1 MAVIAIHKL
10 PLPQPLNGLLYKQ
23 QMNTYKLLEI
33 AQVFLKLGIIGFG
46 GPAAH
51 IAMMEDEVV
60 HRRQWLTQEEFLDLV
75 GATNLIPGPNSTEM
89 AIHVGY
95 IYAGGLGLIVAGT
108 CFVLPA
114 VLMTAAL
121 AWGYV
126 KFGELP
132 EIYPFLYG
140 IKPAVLAVI
149 FTALWRLG
157 KKAVKSRELFIIAI
171 ATGMAVSVGVN
182 EVVALLLGGIL
193 GAVWLN
199 LRHQQTLS
207 AWAFGL
213 FLSQTPSSLSP
224 VKSVNLESVPLWQ
237 LGLFFLKVG
246 SVLYGS
252 GYVLIAFLQGQLV
265 DEFGW
270 LTQQQL
276 LDAVAM
282 GQVTPGPLL
291 TTATFIG
298 YVIGGFPGAIV
309 STVGITLPSF
319 LFVLMLN
326 PWIPR
331 LRRSKWTSAFLDAI
345 NVSAVAL
352 MAVVTF
358 QLAVATFGIN
368 FMEMPLVNAPIA
380 IDWIAIMITAIAA
393 ICALVWRINAVW
405 LVFGGAIVS
414 WLVYILV

>member
-1 MAVIAIHKL
+1 
-10 PLPQPLNGLLYKQ
+10 
-23 QMNTYKLLEI
+23 MNLSHLSELVK
-33 AQVFLKLGIIGFG
+33 VFLKLGIIGFG

-60 HRRQWLTQEEFLDLV
+60 RRRQWLTQEQFLDLV

-89 AIHVGY
+89 AIHIGY

-108 CFVLPA
+108 CFVVPA
-114 VLMTAAL
+114 VLMTVAL
-121 AWGYV
+121 GWGYV
-126 KFGELP
+126 QFGELP
-132 EIYPFLYG
+132 QVYPLLYG

-157 KKAVKSRELFIIAI
+157 KKAVKSRELLMIAI
-171 ATGMAVSVGVN
+171 ATAIAVWFGVN
-182 EVVALLLGGIL
+182 EVVALLLGGL
-193 GAVWLN
+193 FGAVWLN
-199 LRHQQTLS
+199 LRHQSTLN
-207 AWAFGL
+207 AWLFGL
-213 FLSQTPSSLSP
+213 FLSQTPSLVSP
-224 VKSVNLESVPLWQ
+224 VQLVNSEPVPLWK

-252 GYVLIAFLQGQLV
+252 GYVLIAFLQGQVV

-309 STVGITLPSF
+309 STLGITLPSF
-319 LFVLMLN
+319 LFVLILN

-331 LRRSKWTSAFLDAI
+331 LRSSKWTSAFLDAI

-352 MAVVTF
+352 MAVVTV
-358 QLAVATFGIN
+358 QLAVSTLQIN
-368 FMEMPLVNAPIA
+368 FIGIPLGTALLG
-380 IDWIAIMITAIAA
+380 IDWIAALIAAITAIF
-393 ICALVWRINAVW
+393 ALVWRINAAW
-405 LVFGGAIVS
+405 LVFGGAIAG
-414 WLVYILV
+414 WLVHILG

>member
-1 MAVIAIHKL
+1 MTFSHL
-10 PLPQPLNGLLYKQ
+10 SEL
-23 QMNTYKLLEI
+23 
-33 AQVFLKLGIIGFG
+33 AQIFLKLGIIGFG

-60 HRRQWLTQEEFLDLV
+60 HQRQWLTQEQFLDLV

-89 AIHVGY
+89 AIHIGY

-108 CFVLPA
+108 CFVVPA

-126 KFGELP
+126 QFGELP
-132 EIYPFLYG
+132 QVYPWLYG

-157 KKAVKSRELFIIAI
+157 KKAVKSRELLIIAI
-171 ATGMAVSVGVN
+171 ATAMAVWLGIN
-182 EVVALLLGGIL
+182 EVFALLLGGLFGAIWLNWRNQPTL
-193 GAVWLN
+193 GAWL
-199 LRHQQTLS
+199 
-207 AWAFGL
+207 FGL
-213 FLSQTPSSLSP
+213 FLSQTPRTVSP
-224 VKSVNLESVPLWQ
+224 VNPEISEAVPLWK

-265 DEFGW
+265 DELGW
-270 LTQQQL
+270 VTQQQL

-298 YVIGGFPGAIV
+298 YVIGGFPGAMV
-309 STVGITLPSF
+309 STLGITLPSF
-319 LFVLMLN
+319 LFVLILN

-331 LRRSKWTSAFLDAI
+331 LRSRKWTSAFLDAI

-352 MAVVTF
+352 MAVVTV
-358 QLAVATFGIN
+358 QLAVSTLRIN
-368 FMEMPLVNAPIA
+368 FSGIPLGTALLG
-380 IDWIAIMITAIAA
+380 IDWIATLIAAIAA
-393 ICALVWRINAVW
+393 ICALIWRINAAW
-405 LVFGGAIVS
+405 LVFGGAIAG
-414 WLVYILV
+414 WLVNHIF

>member
-1 MAVIAIHKL
+1 MNL
-10 PLPQPLNGLLYKQ
+10 SPLFEL
-23 QMNTYKLLEI
+23 

-60 HRRQWLTQEEFLDLV
+60 HRRQWLTQEQFLDLV

-89 AIHVGY
+89 AIHIGY

-108 CFVLPA
+108 CFVVPA

-126 KFGELP
+126 QFGELP
-132 EIYPFLYG
+132 QVYPLLYG

-157 KKAVKSRELFIIAI
+157 KKAVKSRELLMIAI
-171 ATGMAVSVGVN
+171 ATAMAVWFGVN
-182 EVVALLLGGIL
+182 EVFALLLGGIL

-199 LRHQQTLS
+199 WRTQPTLS
-207 AWAFGL
+207 AWLFG
-213 FLSQTPSSLSP
+213 FTLSQTPNSLSP
-224 VKSVNLESVPLWQ
+224 VPAVTSETVPLWK

-309 STVGITLPSF
+309 STLGITLPSF
-319 LFVLMLN
+319 LFVLILN

-331 LRRSKWTSAFLDAI
+331 LRSRKWTSAFLDAI

-352 MAVVTF
+352 MAVVTV
-358 QLAVATFGIN
+358 QLAVSTLQIN
-368 FMEMPLVNAPIA
+368 FIGLPLWTALLQ
-380 IDWIAIMITAIAA
+380 IDWIAALIAAIAA
-393 ICALVWRINAVW
+393 IFALVWRINAAW
-405 LVFGGAIVS
+405 LVLGGAIAG
-414 WLVYILV
+414 WLVNRLL

>member
-1 MAVIAIHKL
+1 
-10 PLPQPLNGLLYKQ
+10 
-23 QMNTYKLLEI
+23 MNRAKLLEL
-33 AQVFLKLGIIGFG
+33 AQVFLKLGMIGFG
-46 GPAAH
+46 GTATH

-75 GATNLIPGPNSTEM
+75 GATNLIPGLNSTEM

-95 IYAGGLGLIVAGT
+95 IYAGGLGLMVAGA
-108 CFVLPA
+108 CFVFPA
-114 VLMTAAL
+114 VLITAAL

-132 EIYPFLYG
+132 AVYPFLYG
-140 IKPAVLAVI
+140 IKPAVLAII

-157 KKAVKSRELFIIAI
+157 KKAVKSRELLIIAS
-171 ATGMAVSVGVN
+171 ATGIAVSVGVN

-213 FLSQTPSSLSP
+213 VLSQTPSSLSP

-319 LFVLMLN
+319 LFVLILN

-331 LRRSKWTSAFLDAI
+331 WRSSKWTSAFLDAI

-358 QLAVATFGIN
+358 QLALATFGIN
-368 FMEMPLVNAPIA
+368 FMEMPLGTAPIA
-380 IDWIAIMITAIAA
+380 IDWIAVMITAIAA
-393 ICALVWRINAVW
+393 IFALLWRINAVW
-405 LVFGGAIVS
+405 LVFGGALAS
-414 WLVYILV
+414 WLLYILG

>member
-1 MAVIAIHKL
+1 MNL
-10 PLPQPLNGLLYKQ
+10 SPLSEL
-23 QMNTYKLLEI
+23 I
-33 AQVFLKLGIIGFG
+33 QVFLKLGIIGFG
-46 GPAAH
+46 GPGAH

-60 HRRQWLTQEEFLDLV
+60 HRRQWLTQEQFLDLV

-89 AIHVGY
+89 AIHIGY
-95 IYAGGLGLIVAGT
+95 IYAGGLGLVVAGT
-108 CFVLPA
+108 CFVVPA

-126 KFGELP
+126 QFGELP
-132 EIYPFLYG
+132 QVSPLLYG

-157 KKAVKSRELFIIAI
+157 KKAVKSRELLMIAI
-171 ATGMAVSVGVN
+171 ATGIAVWFGVN
-182 EVVALLLGGIL
+182 EVVALLLGGL
-193 GAVWLN
+193 FGALWLN
-199 LRHQQTLS
+199 LRHQSTLNP
-207 AWAFGL
+207 WLFGL
-213 FLSQTPSSLSP
+213 FLSQTPSLVSP
-224 VKSVNLESVPLWQ
+224 VQSVNFEPVPLWK

-309 STVGITLPSF
+309 STLGITLPSF
-319 LFVLMLN
+319 LFVLILN

-331 LRRSKWTSAFLDAI
+331 LRENKFTSAFLDAI

-352 MAVVTF
+352 MAVVTV
-358 QLAVATFGIN
+358 QLAVSTLRIN
-368 FMEMPLVNAPIA
+368 FIGIPLWTALLG
-380 IDWIAIMITAIAA
+380 IDWIAALIAAIAA
-393 ICALVWRINAVW
+393 IIALVWRINAAW
-405 LVFGGAIVS
+405 LVFGGAIAG
-414 WLVYILV
+414 WLVYLLV

>member
-1 MAVIAIHKL
+1 
-10 PLPQPLNGLLYKQ
+10 
-23 QMNTYKLLEI
+23 MNLSKLLEI

-108 CFVLPA
+108 CFVFPA

-126 KFGELP
+126 KFGQLP

-157 KKAVKSRELFIIAI
+157 KKAVKSRELLIIAI
-171 ATGMAVSVGVN
+171 ATGIAVSVGVN

-199 LRHQQTLS
+199 LRHQPTLS
-207 AWAFGL
+207 AWVFGL

-224 VKSVNLESVPLWQ
+224 EKSVKLESVPLWQ

-331 LRRSKWTSAFLDAI
+331 LRGSKWTSAFLDAI

-352 MAVVTF
+352 MAVVTVE
-358 QLAVATFGIN
+358 LAVATFGIN
-368 FMEMPLVNAPIA
+368 LMGMPLGSAPIA
-380 IDWIAIMITAIAA
+380 IDWIAVMIAAIAA
-393 ICALVWRINAVW
+393 IFALVWRINAVW
-405 LVFGGAIVS
+405 LVFGGVIAS
-414 WLVYILV
+414 WLVYILG

>member
-1 MAVIAIHKL
+1 MTVS
-10 PLPQPLNGLLYKQ
+10 PLSELIK
-23 QMNTYKLLEI
+23 
-33 AQVFLKLGIIGFG
+33 VFLKLGIIGFG

-60 HRRQWLTQEEFLDLV
+60 HRRQWLTQEQFLDLV

-89 AIHVGY
+89 AIHIGY

-108 CFVLPA
+108 CFVIPA

-126 KFGELP
+126 QFGELP
-132 EIYPFLYG
+132 QVYPWLYG

-157 KKAVKSRELFIIAI
+157 KKAVKSRELLLIAI
-171 ATGMAVSVGVN
+171 ATAIAVWFGMN
-182 EVVALLLGGIL
+182 EVFALLLGGVF
-193 GAVWLN
+193 GAIWLN
-199 LRHQQTLS
+199 WRDRSTFS
-207 AWAFGL
+207 AWLFGL
-213 FLSQTPSSLSP
+213 FLSQTPHSLSP
-224 VKSVNLESVPLWQ
+224 VTPLNSESVPLWK

-270 LTQQQL
+270 VTQQQL

-298 YVIGGFPGAIV
+298 YVIGGFPGAII
-309 STVGITLPSF
+309 STLGITLPSF
-319 LFVLMLN
+319 LFVLILN

-331 LRRSKWTSAFLDAI
+331 LRSRKWTSAFLDAI

-352 MAVVTF
+352 MAVVTV
-358 QLAVATFGIN
+358 QLAVSTLRIN
-368 FMEMPLVNAPIA
+368 FNGIPLGTALLG
-380 IDWIAIMITAIAA
+380 IDWIAALIAAIAA
-393 ICALVWRINAVW
+393 ICALVCRINAAW
-405 LVFGGAIVS
+405 LVFGGAIAG
-414 WLVYILV
+414 WLANHLF

>member
-1 MAVIAIHKL
+1 MNL
-10 PLPQPLNGLLYKQ
+10 SPLSEL
-23 QMNTYKLLEI
+23 

-60 HRRQWLTQEEFLDLV
+60 HRRQWLTQEQFLDLV

-89 AIHVGY
+89 AIHIGY

-108 CFVLPA
+108 CFVVPA

-126 KFGELP
+126 QFGELP
-132 EIYPFLYG
+132 QVYPLLYG

-157 KKAVKSRELFIIAI
+157 KKAVKSRELLIIAI
-171 ATGMAVSVGVN
+171 ATGIAVWFGVN
-182 EVVALLLGGIL
+182 EVFALLLGGL
-193 GAVWLN
+193 FGAVWLN
-199 LRHQQTLS
+199 LRNQPTLS
-207 AWAFGL
+207 AWLFGL
-213 FLSQTPSSLSP
+213 FLSQTPSNISP
-224 VKSVNLESVPLWQ
+224 VIPLTAESVPLWK

-309 STVGITLPSF
+309 STLGITLPSF
-319 LFVLMLN
+319 LFVLILN

-331 LRRSKWTSAFLDAI
+331 LRSSKWTSAFLDAI

-352 MAVVTF
+352 MAVVTI
-358 QLAVATFGIN
+358 QLAVSTLRIN
-368 FMEMPLVNAPIA
+368 FIGIPLGTALLG
-380 IDWIAIMITAIAA
+380 IDWIAALIAVISAIF
-393 ICALVWRINAVW
+393 ALVWRINAAW
-405 LVFGGAIVS
+405 LVFGGAIAG
-414 WLVYILV
+414 WLVNSLL

>member
-1 MAVIAIHKL
+1 
-10 PLPQPLNGLLYKQ
+10 
-23 QMNTYKLLEI
+23 MNLSHLSEL

-60 HRRQWLTQEEFLDLV
+60 HRREWLTQEQFLDLV

-89 AIHVGY
+89 AIHIGY

-108 CFVLPA
+108 CFVVPA

-126 KFGELP
+126 QFGELP
-132 EIYPFLYG
+132 QVNPFLYG

-149 FTALWRLG
+149 LAAVWRLG
-157 KKAVKSRELFIIAI
+157 KKAVKSRELLMIAI
-171 ATGMAVSVGVN
+171 ATAIAVGLGVN
-182 EVVALLLGGIL
+182 EVVALFLGGIF

-199 LRHQQTLS
+199 WRHESTLN
-207 AWAFGL
+207 AWLFGL
-213 FLSQTPSSLSP
+213 VLSQTPSSLSP
-224 VKSVNLESVPLWQ
+224 VKTLNSEPVTLWK

-309 STVGITLPSF
+309 STLGITLPSF
-319 LFVLMLN
+319 LFVLILN

-331 LRRSKWTSAFLDAI
+331 LRASKWTSAFLDAI

-352 MAVVTF
+352 MAVVTVE
-358 QLAVATFGIN
+358 LAISTLGIN
-368 FMEMPLVNAPIA
+368 FIGMPLWSALVR
-380 IDWIAIMITAIAA
+380 IDWIAALIAAIAA
-393 ICALVWRINAVW
+393 IFALGWRVNAAW
-405 LVFGGAIVS
+405 LVFGGAIAG
-414 WLVYILV
+414 WMLNFLR

>member
-1 MAVIAIHKL
+1 
-10 PLPQPLNGLLYKQ
+10 
-23 QMNTYKLLEI
+23 MNTSKLLEL

-108 CFVLPA
+108 CFVFPA

-126 KFGELP
+126 KFGQLP
-132 EIYPFLYG
+132 EIYPLLYG

-171 ATGMAVSVGVN
+171 ATGMAVSLGVN

-309 STVGITLPSF
+309 STLGITLPSF

-368 FMEMPLVNAPIA
+368 FMAMPLGNAPIA
-380 IDWIAIMITAIAA
+380 IDWIAVMIAA
-393 ICALVWRINAVW
+393 IAVIVALVWRINAVW
-405 LVFGGAIVS
+405 LVFGGAIAS
-414 WLVYILV
+414 WLVYLLG

>member
-1 MAVIAIHKL
+1 
-10 PLPQPLNGLLYKQ
+10 
-23 QMNTYKLLEI
+23 MNLSHLSELV
-33 AQVFLKLGIIGFG
+33 QVFLKLGIIGFG

-60 HRRQWLTQEEFLDLV
+60 HRRQWLTQEQFLDLV

-89 AIHVGY
+89 AIHIGY

-108 CFVLPA
+108 CFVVPA

-126 KFGELP
+126 QFGELP
-132 EIYPFLYG
+132 QVSPLLYG

-157 KKAVKSRELFIIAI
+157 KKAVKSRELLMIAI
-171 ATGMAVSVGVN
+171 ATAIAVWFGVN
-182 EVVALLLGGIL
+182 EVFALLLGGL
-193 GAVWLN
+193 FGAVWIN
-199 LRHQQTLS
+199 LRNQPTLS
-207 AWAFGL
+207 AWIFGL
-213 FLSQTPSSLSP
+213 LLSQTPSNISP
-224 VKSVNLESVPLWQ
+224 VPPLTTEPVPLWK

-309 STVGITLPSF
+309 STLGITLPSF
-319 LFVLMLN
+319 LFVLILN

-331 LRRSKWTSAFLDAI
+331 LRSSKWTAAFLDAI

-352 MAVVTF
+352 MAVVTI
-358 QLAVATFGIN
+358 QLAVATLQIN
-368 FMEMPLVNAPIA
+368 FIGMPLGTALLG
-380 IDWIAIMITAIAA
+380 IDWIAAVIAVISAIF
-393 ICALVWRINAVW
+393 ALVWRINAAW
-405 LVFGGAIVS
+405 LVFGGAIAG
-414 WLVYILV
+414 WLVNRLL

>member
-1 MAVIAIHKL
+1 MTL
-10 PLPQPLNGLLYKQ
+10 SPLSEL
-23 QMNTYKLLEI
+23 
-33 AQVFLKLGIIGFG
+33 AQIFLKLGIIGFG

-60 HRRQWLTQEEFLDLV
+60 HRRQWLTPEQFLDLV

-89 AIHVGY
+89 AIHIGY

-108 CFVLPA
+108 CFVIPA
-114 VLMTAAL
+114 VLMTAVL

-126 KFGELP
+126 QFGELP
-132 EIYPFLYG
+132 QVYPLLYG

-157 KKAVKSRELFIIAI
+157 KKAVKSRELLIIAI
-171 ATGMAVSVGVN
+171 ATGIAVWFGVN
-182 EVVALLLGGIL
+182 EVVALLLGGL
-193 GAVWLN
+193 CGAIWLN
-199 LRHQQTLS
+199 WRDRPTLS
-207 AWAFGL
+207 AWLLGL
-213 FLSQTPSSLSP
+213 TLSQTSSNLSP
-224 VKSVNLESVPLWQ
+224 VPPLTAESVPLWK

-309 STVGITLPSF
+309 STLGITLPSF
-319 LFVLMLN
+319 LFVLILN

-331 LRRSKWTSAFLDAI
+331 LRSSKWTSAFLDAI

-352 MAVVTF
+352 MAVVTVE
-358 QLAVATFGIN
+358 LAVTTLRIN
-368 FMEMPLVNAPIA
+368 SIEMPLGTALLG
-380 IDWIAIMITAIAA
+380 IDWMAALIAAIAA
-393 ICALVWRINAVW
+393 ILALVWRINAAW
-405 LVFGGAIVS
+405 LVFGGAIAGL
-414 WLVYILV
+414 LVNRLL

>member
-1 MAVIAIHKL
+1 
-10 PLPQPLNGLLYKQ
+10 
-23 QMNTYKLLEI
+23 MNLSHLFELVK
-33 AQVFLKLGIIGFG
+33 VFLKLGVIGFG

-60 HRRQWLTQEEFLDLV
+60 HRRQWLTQEQFLDLV

-89 AIHVGY
+89 AIHIGY

-108 CFVLPA
+108 CFVVPA

-126 KFGELP
+126 QFGELP
-132 EIYPFLYG
+132 QVYPWLYG

-157 KKAVKSRELFIIAI
+157 KKAVKSRELLMIAI
-171 ATGMAVSVGVN
+171 ATGIAVWFGVN
-182 EVVALLLGGIL
+182 EVVALLLGGLL

-199 LRHQQTLS
+199 WRDQPTLS
-207 AWAFGL
+207 AWLLGL
-213 FLSQTPSSLSP
+213 TLSQTPSNVSP
-224 VKSVNLESVPLWQ
+224 VPPLTIEPVPLWK

-309 STVGITLPSF
+309 STLGITLPSF
-319 LFVLMLN
+319 LFVLILN

-331 LRRSKWTSAFLDAI
+331 LRSRKWTSAFLDAI

-352 MAVVTF
+352 MAVVTV
-358 QLAVATFGIN
+358 QLAVTTLGIN
-368 FMEMPLVNAPIA
+368 FIGMPLGTALLG
-380 IDWIAIMITAIAA
+380 IDWIAACIAAIAA
-393 ICALVWRINAVW
+393 IVALVWRINAAW
-405 LVFGGAIVS
+405 LVFGGAIAG
-414 WLVYILV
+414 WLVNHLL

>member
-1 MAVIAIHKL
+1 MNLSPLSELAKL
-10 PLPQPLNGLLYKQ
+10 
-23 QMNTYKLLEI
+23 
-33 AQVFLKLGIIGFG
+33 FLKLGIIGFG

-60 HRRQWLTQEEFLDLV
+60 HRRQWLTQEQFLDLV

-89 AIHVGY
+89 AIHIGY

-108 CFVLPA
+108 CFVVPA

-126 KFGELP
+126 QFGELP
-132 EIYPFLYG
+132 QVYPFLYG

-157 KKAVKSRELFIIAI
+157 KKAVKSRELLMIAI
-171 ATGMAVSVGVN
+171 ATGIAVWFGMN
-182 EVVALLLGGIL
+182 EVFALLLGGLL

-199 LRHQQTLS
+199 LRHQPTLS
-207 AWAFGL
+207 AWLFGL
-213 FLSQTPSSLSP
+213 FLSQTPNSFSP
-224 VKSVNLESVPLWQ
+224 VTPLTAEPVPLWK

-282 GQVTPGPLL
+282 GQFTPGPLL

-309 STVGITLPSF
+309 STLGITLPSF
-319 LFVLMLN
+319 LFVLILN

-331 LRRSKWTSAFLDAI
+331 LRGNKWTSAFLDAI

-352 MAVVTF
+352 MAVVTV
-358 QLAVATFGIN
+358 QLAVSTLGIN
-368 FMEMPLVNAPIA
+368 FIGMPLGTALLGM
-380 IDWIAIMITAIAA
+380 DWIAAGIAVISAIV
-393 ICALVWRINAVW
+393 ALIWRINAAW
-405 LVFGGAIVS
+405 LVFGGAIAG
-414 WLVYILV
+414 WLVNHLL

>member
-1 MAVIAIHKL
+1 MNL
-10 PLPQPLNGLLYKQ
+10 SPLFEL
-23 QMNTYKLLEI
+23 

-60 HRRQWLTQEEFLDLV
+60 HRRQWLTQEQFLDLV

-89 AIHVGY
+89 AIHIGY

-108 CFVLPA
+108 CFVVPA

-126 KFGELP
+126 QFGELP
-132 EIYPFLYG
+132 QVYPLLYG

-157 KKAVKSRELFIIAI
+157 KKAVKSRELLMIAI
-171 ATGMAVSVGVN
+171 ATAMAVWFGVN
-182 EVVALLLGGIL
+182 EVFALLLGGIL

-199 LRHQQTLS
+199 WRTQPTLS
-207 AWAFGL
+207 AWLFG
-213 FLSQTPSSLSP
+213 FTLSQTPNSLSP
-224 VKSVNLESVPLWQ
+224 VPAVTSETVPLWK

-309 STVGITLPSF
+309 STLGITLPSF
-319 LFVLMLN
+319 LFVLILN
-326 PWIPR
+326 PLIPR
-331 LRRSKWTSAFLDAI
+331 LRSRQWTSAFLDAI

-352 MAVVTF
+352 MAVVTV
-358 QLAVATFGIN
+358 QLAVSTLQIN
-368 FMEMPLVNAPIA
+368 FIGLPLWTALLG
-380 IDWIAIMITAIAA
+380 IDWIAAVIAAIAA
-393 ICALVWRINAVW
+393 IFALVWRINAAW
-405 LVFGGAIVS
+405 LVLGGAIAG
-414 WLVYILV
+414 WLVNRLL

>member
-1 MAVIAIHKL
+1 
-10 PLPQPLNGLLYKQ
+10 
-23 QMNTYKLLEI
+23 MNLSKLLELV
-33 AQVFLKLGIIGFG
+33 QVFLKLGIIGFG

-108 CFVLPA
+108 CFVFPA
-114 VLMTAAL
+114 VLITAAL

-126 KFGELP
+126 KFGTLP
-132 EIYPFLYG
+132 AVYPFLYG

-157 KKAVKSRELFIIAI
+157 KKAVKSRELLIIAI
-171 ATGMAVSVGVN
+171 ATGIAVSLGVN

-207 AWAFGL
+207 AWVFGL
-213 FLSQTPSSLSP
+213 FLSQTSSSLSP
-224 VKSVNLESVPLWQ
+224 LNSVNLASVPLWQ

-309 STVGITLPSF
+309 STVAITLPSF

-331 LRRSKWTSAFLDAI
+331 LRSSKWTSAFLDAI

-368 FMEMPLVNAPIA
+368 FMEITLGSAPIA
-380 IDWIAIMITAIAA
+380 IDWIAVMIAA
-393 ICALVWRINAVW
+393 IATIFALVWRLNAVW
-405 LVFGGAIVS
+405 LVFGGAIAS
-414 WLVYILV
+414 WLVYILG

>member
-1 MAVIAIHKL
+1 
-10 PLPQPLNGLLYKQ
+10 
-23 QMNTYKLLEI
+23 
-33 AQVFLKLGIIGFG
+33 
-46 GPAAH
+46 
-51 IAMMEDEVV
+51 
-60 HRRQWLTQEEFLDLV
+60 
-75 GATNLIPGPNSTEM
+75 
-89 AIHVGY
+89 
-95 IYAGGLGLIVAGT
+95 
-108 CFVLPA
+108 
-114 VLMTAAL
+114 
-121 AWGYV
+121 
-126 KFGELP
+126 
-132 EIYPFLYG
+132 
-140 IKPAVLAVI
+140 
-149 FTALWRLG
+149 
-157 KKAVKSRELFIIAI
+157 
-171 ATGMAVSVGVN
+171 VN

-213 FLSQTPSSLSP
+213 VLSQTPSSLSP

-331 LRRSKWTSAFLDAI
+331 LRSSKWTSAFLDAI

-358 QLAVATFGIN
+358 QLALATFGIN
-368 FMEMPLVNAPIA
+368 FMEMPLGIASIA
-380 IDWIAIMITAIAA
+380 IDWIAVMITAIAA

-405 LVFGGAIVS
+405 LVFGGAIGS
-414 WLVYILV
+414 WLIYILG

>member
-1 MAVIAIHKL
+1 MTLSPVSEL
-10 PLPQPLNGLLYKQ
+10 
-23 QMNTYKLLEI
+23 

-60 HRRQWLTQEEFLDLV
+60 QRRQWLTQEQFLDLV

-89 AIHVGY
+89 AIHIGY

-108 CFVLPA
+108 CFVVPA

-126 KFGELP
+126 QFGELP
-132 EIYPFLYG
+132 QVYPFLYG

-157 KKAVKSRELFIIAI
+157 KKAVKSRELLMIAI
-171 ATGMAVSVGVN
+171 ATGIAVGFGVN
-182 EVVALLLGGIL
+182 EVVALLLGGL
-193 GAVWLN
+193 FGAVWLN
-199 LRHQQTLS
+199 WRHQPTLS
-207 AWAFGL
+207 AWLFGL
-213 FLSQTPSSLSP
+213 FLSQTPNSFSP
-224 VKSVNLESVPLWQ
+224 VIPMTAEPVPLWK

-270 LTQQQL
+270 VTQQQL

-298 YVIGGFPGAIV
+298 YVIGGFPGAMV
-309 STVGITLPSF
+309 STLGITLPSF
-319 LFVLMLN
+319 LFVLILN

-331 LRRSKWTSAFLDAI
+331 LRSSKWTSAFLDAI

-352 MAVVTF
+352 MAVVTI
-358 QLAVATFGIN
+358 QLAVNTLGIN
-368 FMEMPLVNAPIA
+368 FIGMPLGTALLG
-380 IDWIAIMITAIAA
+380 IDWIAAVIATIAA
-393 ICALVWRINAVW
+393 IFALVWRVNAVW
-405 LVFGGAIVS
+405 LVFGGAIAG
-414 WLVYILV
+414 WLVNHLL

>member
-1 MAVIAIHKL
+1 MNL
-10 PLPQPLNGLLYKQ
+10 SPLFEL
-23 QMNTYKLLEI
+23 

-60 HRRQWLTQEEFLDLV
+60 HRRQWLTQEQFLDLV

-89 AIHVGY
+89 AIHIGY

-108 CFVLPA
+108 CFVVPA

-126 KFGELP
+126 QFGELP
-132 EIYPFLYG
+132 QVYPFLYG

-157 KKAVKSRELFIIAI
+157 KKAVKSRELLMIAI
-171 ATGMAVSVGVN
+171 ATAMAVWFGVN
-182 EVVALLLGGIL
+182 EVFALLLGGLL

-199 LRHQQTLS
+199 WRTQPTLS
-207 AWAFGL
+207 AWLFGL
-213 FLSQTPSSLSP
+213 TLSQTPNSLSP
-224 VKSVNLESVPLWQ
+224 VPPVTSETVPLWK

-309 STVGITLPSF
+309 STLGITLPSF
-319 LFVLMLN
+319 LFVLILN

-331 LRRSKWTSAFLDAI
+331 LRSRQWTSAFLDAI

-352 MAVVTF
+352 MAVVTV
-358 QLAVATFGIN
+358 QLAVSTLQIN
-368 FMEMPLVNAPIA
+368 FIGLPLWTALLG
-380 IDWIAIMITAIAA
+380 IDWIAAVIAAIAA
-393 ICALVWRINAVW
+393 IFALVWRINAAW
-405 LVFGGAIVS
+405 LVLGGAIAG
-414 WLVYILV
+414 WLVNRLL

>member
-1 MAVIAIHKL
+1 MTL
-10 PLPQPLNGLLYKQ
+10 SPLFEL
-23 QMNTYKLLEI
+23 

-60 HRRQWLTQEEFLDLV
+60 HRRQWLTQEQFLDLV

-89 AIHVGY
+89 AIHIGY

-108 CFVLPA
+108 CFVVPA

-121 AWGYV
+121 GWGYV
-126 KFGELP
+126 QFGELP
-132 EIYPFLYG
+132 QVYPFLYG

-157 KKAVKSRELFIIAI
+157 NKAVKSRELLMIAI
-171 ATGMAVSVGVN
+171 ATGIAVAFGVN
-182 EVVALLLGGIL
+182 EVFALLLGGL
-193 GAVWLN
+193 FGAVWLN
-199 LRHQQTLS
+199 LRDQPTLS
-207 AWAFGL
+207 AWLLGL
-213 FLSQTPSSLSP
+213 TLSQTPSNISP
-224 VKSVNLESVPLWQ
+224 VPPLTAEPVPFWK

-309 STVGITLPSF
+309 STLGITLPSF
-319 LFVLMLN
+319 LFVLILN

-331 LRRSKWTSAFLDAI
+331 LRSSKWTAAFLDAI

-352 MAVVTF
+352 MAVVTI
-358 QLAVATFGIN
+358 QLAVNTLGIN
-368 FMEMPLVNAPIA
+368 VIGMPLGTALLG
-380 IDWIAIMITAIAA
+380 IDWIAAVIAVISAIF
-393 ICALVWRINAVW
+393 ALVWRVNAVW
-405 LVFGGAIVS
+405 LVFGGTIAG
-414 WLVYILV
+414 WLVNYLG

>member
-1 MAVIAIHKL
+1 MNL
-10 PLPQPLNGLLYKQ
+10 SPLSELL
-23 QMNTYKLLEI
+23 
-33 AQVFLKLGIIGFG
+33 QVFLKLGIIGFG

-60 HRRQWLTQEEFLDLV
+60 HRRQWLTQEQFLDLV

-89 AIHVGY
+89 AIHIGY
-95 IYAGGLGLIVAGT
+95 IYAGGWGLIVAGT
-108 CFVLPA
+108 CFVIPA

-126 KFGELP
+126 QFGELP
-132 EIYPFLYG
+132 QVYPLLYG

-157 KKAVKSRELFIIAI
+157 KKAVKSRELLMIAI
-171 ATGMAVSVGVN
+171 ATGIAVWFGVN
-182 EVVALLLGGIL
+182 EVFALLLGGL
-193 GAVWLN
+193 FGAVWLN
-199 LRHQQTLS
+199 WRDQPTLS
-207 AWAFGL
+207 AWLFGL

-224 VKSVNLESVPLWQ
+224 VPSLTAEPVPLWK

-309 STVGITLPSF
+309 STLGITLPSF
-319 LFVLMLN
+319 LFVLILN

-331 LRRSKWTSAFLDAI
+331 LRSSKWTSAFLDAI

-352 MAVVTF
+352 MAVVTV
-358 QLAVATFGIN
+358 QLAVSTLGIN
-368 FMEMPLVNAPIA
+368 FIGIPLGTALLG
-380 IDWIAIMITAIAA
+380 IDWIAALIAVIAA
-393 ICALVWRINAVW
+393 IFALVWRINAAW
-405 LVFGGAIVS
+405 LVFGGAIAG
-414 WLVYILV
+414 WLVHLLV

>member
-1 MAVIAIHKL
+1 
-10 PLPQPLNGLLYKQ
+10 
-23 QMNTYKLLEI
+23 MNISKLLELV
-33 AQVFLKLGIIGFG
+33 QVFLKLGIIGFG

-60 HRRQWLTQEEFLDLV
+60 YRRQWLTQEKFLDLV

-89 AIHVGY
+89 VIHIGY

-114 VLMTAAL
+114 ALMTAAL

-126 KFGELP
+126 KFGALP
-132 EIYPFLYG
+132 AVYTLLYG
-140 IKPAVLAVI
+140 IKPAVLGVI

-157 KKAVKSRELFIIAI
+157 KKAVKSGELLLIAI
-171 ATGMAVSVGVN
+171 ATGTAVSLGLN

-193 GAVWLN
+193 GAIWLN
-199 LRHQQTLS
+199 WRHQPTLN
-207 AWAFGL
+207 AWLFGW
-213 FLSQTPSSLSP
+213 FLSPTNSIIFSG
-224 VKSVNLESVPLWQ
+224 KSVKTETVSLWK
-237 LGLFFLKVG
+237 LGLFFFKVG

-291 TTATFIG
+291 TTVTFIG
-298 YVIGGFPGAIV
+298 YVIAGFPGALV
-309 STVGITLPSF
+309 ATVGMILPSF
-319 LFVLMLN
+319 LFVLILN
-326 PWIPR
+326 PLIPR
-331 LRRSKWTSAFLDAI
+331 LRSSKWTSTFLDAI
-345 NVSAVAL
+345 NASAVAL
-352 MAVVTF
+352 MAVVTV

-368 FMEMPLVNAPIA
+368 FMAMPLGNALIK
-380 IDWIAIMITAIAA
+380 IDWIAVMMTAIAT
-393 ICALVWRINAVW
+393 IFALVWRINAVW
-405 LVFGGAIVS
+405 LVCGGAIAS
-414 WLVYILV
+414 WLVYILG

>member
-1 MAVIAIHKL
+1 MTL
-10 PLPQPLNGLLYKQ
+10 SPLSPLSELVK
-23 QMNTYKLLEI
+23 
-33 AQVFLKLGIIGFG
+33 VFLKLGIIGFG

-60 HRRQWLTQEEFLDLV
+60 HRRQWLTQEQFLDLV

-95 IYAGGLGLIVAGT
+95 MYAGGLGLIVAGT
-108 CFVLPA
+108 CFVVPA

-121 AWGYV
+121 GWGYV
-126 KFGELP
+126 QFGELP
-132 EIYPFLYG
+132 QVSPLLYG

-157 KKAVKSRELFIIAI
+157 KKAVKSRELLMIAI
-171 ATGMAVSVGVN
+171 ATGIAVWFGVN
-182 EVVALLLGGIL
+182 EVLALLLGGLL

-199 LRHQQTLS
+199 WRHQPTLS
-207 AWAFGL
+207 AWLFGL
-213 FLSQTPSSLSP
+213 FLSQTPNSLSP
-224 VKSVNLESVPLWQ
+224 VSPVTAEPVPLWK

-309 STVGITLPSF
+309 ATLGITLPSF
-319 LFVLMLN
+319 LFVLILN

-331 LRRSKWTSAFLDAI
+331 LRSSKWTAAFLDAI

-352 MAVVTF
+352 MAVVTV
-358 QLAVATFGIN
+358 QLAVSTLGLN
-368 FMEMPLVNAPIA
+368 FIGMPLGTALLG
-380 IDWIAIMITAIAA
+380 IDWIAVVIAVIAA
-393 ICALVWRINAVW
+393 ILALVWRINAAW
-405 LVFGGAIVS
+405 LVFGGAIAG
-414 WLVYILV
+414 WLVNHFL

>member
-1 MAVIAIHKL
+1 MTLSPVSEL
-10 PLPQPLNGLLYKQ
+10 
-23 QMNTYKLLEI
+23 

-60 HRRQWLTQEEFLDLV
+60 QRRQWLTQEQFLDLV

-89 AIHVGY
+89 AIHIGY

-108 CFVLPA
+108 CFVVPA

-126 KFGELP
+126 QFGELP
-132 EIYPFLYG
+132 QVYPFLYG

-157 KKAVKSRELFIIAI
+157 KKAVKSRELLMIAI
-171 ATGMAVSVGVN
+171 ATGIAVGFGVN
-182 EVVALLLGGIL
+182 EVVALLLGGL
-193 GAVWLN
+193 FGAVWLN
-199 LRHQQTLS
+199 WRHQPTLS
-207 AWAFGL
+207 AWLFGL
-213 FLSQTPSSLSP
+213 FLSQTPNSFSP
-224 VKSVNLESVPLWQ
+224 VIPMTAEPVPLWK

-298 YVIGGFPGAIV
+298 YVIGGFPGAMV
-309 STVGITLPSF
+309 STLGITLPSF
-319 LFVLMLN
+319 LFVLILN

-331 LRRSKWTSAFLDAI
+331 LRSSKWTSAFLDAI

-352 MAVVTF
+352 MAVVTI
-358 QLAVATFGIN
+358 QLAVNTLGIN
-368 FMEMPLVNAPIA
+368 FIGMPLGTALLG
-380 IDWIAIMITAIAA
+380 IDWIAAVIATIAA
-393 ICALVWRINAVW
+393 IFALVWRVNAVW
-405 LVFGGAIVS
+405 LVFGGAIAG
-414 WLVYILV
+414 WLVNHLL